1 LFSLPV
7 SHTAEYCRIIANRK
21 FEEEEE
27 ELLLVNNKDIE
38 RATYTLY
45 WSDIAVPEVCSCF
58 IC

>member
-1 LFSLPV
+1 LFSLPL

-21 FEEEEE
+21 FEEEE

-45 WSDIAVPEVCSCF
+45 WIDIAVPEVCSCF